1 MLLIRTSRDSGDPKC
16 HGIQGTCCIRHLY
29 TFIWTEKYKY
39 VTAFP
44 NFICSV
50 RAVLAWPIKAVVC
63 NINCFLITAFKQ

>member
-1 MLLIRTSRDSGDPKC
+1 MLLIRTSRDSGNPKC

-50 RAVLAWPIKAVVC
+50 RAVLSMANKSC
-63 NINCFLITAFKQ
+63 SLQY